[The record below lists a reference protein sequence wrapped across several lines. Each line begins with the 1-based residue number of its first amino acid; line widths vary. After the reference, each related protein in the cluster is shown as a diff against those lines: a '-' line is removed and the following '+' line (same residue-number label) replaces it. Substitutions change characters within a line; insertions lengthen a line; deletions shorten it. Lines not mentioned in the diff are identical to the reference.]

1 MAARVENPG
10 GLNTGLQA
18 GDVIHEINGNF
29 VLSADALQSAVRQL
43 KPGDPVALLIERGGK
58 LLYAAFQM
66 E

>member
-1 MAARVENPG
+1 VEDLG
-10 GLNTGLQA
+10 RIDTGLQA

-29 VLSADALQSAVRQL
+29 VISVEALRSAVEHL

-58 LLYAAFQM
+58 LQYVAFEM